1 MRFGV
6 LDGEPFQVGVG
17 DVRRTKS
24 PRLNFDNFYNSF
36 TSNFV
41 ILAQDNW
48 INILH
53 DACRCMNP
61 LVPVIFC
68 IITVVFGNIILL
80 NLFLAILLQNFSDA
94 SKADKKGEK
103 KIFIMI
109 LDSVGTKVKNFFLNK
124 VFKSCKKD
132 DRGYARQTKKDKYK
146 ENCEKISDADAWHGG
161 DSLHDKFL
169 FPKHIR
175 PNPYVP
181 GLEEMVPCV
190 DYLNYNKTGPWDRR
204 GGVVIIE
211 QIKPQTFERKDRDK
225 SKIKEIWLQGKTCL
239 CCAKDTEFRVILKRL
254 VQSNFYKW
262 FINVCVILSSVVMAF
277 NQPLER
283 PGEGINLLVSVSGTF
298 FGAIFVMQTIAEMS
312 VHGIYWNGPKS
323 YLRGDFA
330 KFDFILNIIFLMS
343 NIGALGFAK
352 KINVLR
358 SLRIFRLL
366 KIASKNPQI
375 IIV

>member
-1 MRFGV
+1 MRYFVVILLVYLCVASLLGMQLFAYRMRFYEG
-6 LDGEPFQVGVG
+6 DGGPFEVGVG
-17 DVRRTKS
+17 DIRRTVS

-61 LVPVIFC
+61 VVPVIFC

-94 SKADKKGEK
+94 SNANKKSEK

-109 LDSVGTKVKNFFLNK
+109 LGRVGTKFKNFFLNS

-132 DRGYARQTKKDKYK
+132 DRGYERQSKKDKYK
-146 ENCEKISDADAWHGG
+146 EHCEKISDADAWHGG

-175 PNPYVP
+175 PNPNVP

-190 DYLNYNKTGPWDRR
+190 DYLSYNKSGPWDRR
-204 GGVVIIE
+204 GGVVMIE
-211 QIKPQTFERKDRDK
+211 QIKIQDFGKKDKDK
-225 SKIKEIWLQGKTCL
+225 SKIKEI
-239 CCAKDTEFRVILKRL
+239 
-254 VQSNFYKW
+254 
-262 FINVCVILSSVVMAF
+262 
-277 NQPLER
+277 
-283 PGEGINLLVSVSGTF
+283 
-298 FGAIFVMQTIAEMS
+298 
-312 VHGIYWNGPKS
+312 
-323 YLRGDFA
+323 
-330 KFDFILNIIFLMS
+330 
-343 NIGALGFAK
+343 
-352 KINVLR
+352 
-358 SLRIFRLL
+358 
-366 KIASKNPQI
+366 
-375 IIV
+375 